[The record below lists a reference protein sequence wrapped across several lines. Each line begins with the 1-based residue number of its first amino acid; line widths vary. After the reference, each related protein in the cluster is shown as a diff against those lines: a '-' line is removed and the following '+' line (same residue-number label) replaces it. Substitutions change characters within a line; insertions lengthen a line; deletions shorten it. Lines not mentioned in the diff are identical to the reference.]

1 MNIFTSF
8 ENRISSIFDGAAGT
22 KAPLSFKRLA
32 KRATK
37 KMREETYVINGVDTA
52 PALYTVLIS
61 SKDDAV
67 MRPMYHQLCRET
79 SDFLVA
85 KAKENNAVLVGK
97 PLVRFMVDPTLRSG
111 KFAVFAENIDTA
123 TLHRLRE
130 EELAFLSN
138 ASVVGGAALQQNPN
152 IKPISSPI
160 HNQSAIPVPAQ
171 ETMQPQGVDSGLD
184 VMPEDLFNDEDN
196 EMSIPAA
203 SVGRSAMPVA
213 PVAMPAPMPAPM
225 PVPIPAANI
234 NTPQANPVEIP
245 KTQRRPSAAT
255 PQQQAAASATVVS
268 APQATCLL
276 IDRASGQT
284 YMGHAPQ
291 TFIGRERQ
299 PHNIVLR
306 DSNVSRRHAQL
317 IYDGTNWHIKDL
329 NSTNGTLVNNVV
341 IDDCTLRNGD
351 LLTFGLINLEFREG

>member
-8 ENRISSIFDGAAGT
+8 ENRISSIFDSATGA
-22 KAPLSFKRLA
+22 KAPLSFKKLA

-61 SKDDAV
+61 SKDDAA
-67 MRPMYHQLCRET
+67 MRPMYRQLCSET

-97 PLVRFMVDPTLRSG
+97 PLVRFMVDPSLRSG

-123 TLHRLRE
+123 TLHKLRE
-130 EELAFLSN
+130 EERAFLNN

-152 IKPISSPI
+152 IKPISAPA

-171 ETMQPQGVDSGLD
+171 ETVQPESTDSGLD
-184 VMPEDLFNDEDN
+184 VMPEDLFNDGDN
-196 EMSIPAA
+196 EINIPAA
-203 SVGRSAMPVA
+203 SPVSTAKPVA

-225 PVPIPAANI
+225 AVPTPAANVNI
-234 NTPQANPVEIP
+234 PQGNPVEMP
-245 KTQRRPSAAT
+245 KTQRRPSAVV
-255 PQQQAAASATVVS
+255 PQQQAAPQATVIS

-276 IDRASGQT
+276 IDRTTGQT

-317 IYDGTNWHIKDL
+317 VYDGTNWHIKDL
-329 NSTNGTLVNNVV
+329 HSTNGTLVNNVV
-341 IDDCTLRNGD
+341 IDDCILRNGD

>member
-8 ENRISSIFDGAAGT
+8 ENRISSIFDGATGA

-67 MRPMYHQLCRET
+67 MRPMYRELCRET

-85 KAKENNAVLVGK
+85 KAKENNTVLVGK
-97 PLVRFMVDPTLRSG
+97 PLVRFMVDPSLRSG
-111 KFAVFAENIDTA
+111 KFAVFAENVDTV
-123 TLHRLRE
+123 TLHKLRE
-130 EELAFLSN
+130 EELAFINN

-160 HNQSAIPVPAQ
+160 HNQSAIPVPEQ
-171 ETMQPQGVDSGLD
+171 ETVQPHGIDSGLD

-203 SVGRSAMPVA
+203 SVGRAAIPVA

-225 PVPIPAANI
+225 PVPTPAANMNI
-234 NTPQANPVEIP
+234 PQVNPVDIP
-245 KTQRRPSAAT
+245 KTQRRPSAVT
-255 PQQQAAASATVVS
+255 PQQAAANATVVS

-276 IDRASGQT
+276 IDRNSGQT

-299 PHNIVLR
+299 PHNIVLK
-306 DSNVSRRHAQL
+306 DTNVSRRHAQL
-317 IYDGTNWHIKDL
+317 VYDGANWHIKDL

-341 IDDCTLRNGD
+341 IDDCILRNGD